1 MRLDRTKH
9 NKFVT
14 GAVYGNT
21 TSGGITPSSST
32 ATAVGGGGSTV
43 IIQGGGGLTEVSMG
57 MLTNVGAWADET
69 AAEDRFLVQ
78 VKDSN
83 QWIAK
88 PISDITSS
96 GGSVSDE
103 DLAKYAKIDYVKQE
117 LAKKVDNDFFSRLFE
132 LIDENGNPIDV
143 NDTTTAAES
152 IKSKLGLWTEQYLSA
167 LGMNPANGEIS
178 LTLASLNDVQFANL
192 IEGQSV
198 VWDGSKWIN
207 RLIESGGIDE
217 SALKDYLEQ
226 NQYTTIEDIDAVVT
240 TLENS
245 INGVDADLQ
254 EFKQTTA
261 DNLALKLDTAFFKS
275 VFGLITDDG
284 EIEPNS
290 EIPTEATIKAKF
302 GLWTEQFLSAK
313 GMNPTDG
320 SVSGIELKDLAGVKI
335 NSPQDGEGLVYQN
348 GYWVNQVVQ
357 TGEEGNPFYVW
368 QGESATAPTLS
379 NKPAVDWTT
388 AALKN
393 EHVDDYYVT
402 TEGLVYQFTLDNS
415 VYSWALVS
423 DKYLVDCWN
432 KLEQFDGDLTKL
444 SGKIDLKF
452 DADNFTK
459 ANIKST
465 LGISD
470 WALASSKPS
479 YTTKDV
485 SEDTNLYFTNARA
498 VAALKSITDGL
509 GGDISTLQG
518 YFTDGV
524 ANSALRLSDNGSY
537 TAWGQTFFTNGKPK
551 SVSGAL
557 TDVTD
562 ITSSGTITTNK
573 IVIGNGSIEWDEA
586 NKGFKVTGL
595 YSTTYLSAMGA
606 NSSGGSSSGGGLI
619 ESLWKIGDLGKTFNT
634 NANDTFNA
642 YAINAIHNRV
652 SVLEGKAT
660 NVSFTQSLTSGT
672 QIGSITIDGVSK
684 NIYAPTIPT
693 TDINKGVTAYGWG
706 DHSKAGYL
714 TSASSLAWGKITGTP
729 TTISGYGITDALTAL
744 TSSSDTNL
752 SITVGGTTKNV
763 ANLYARYT
771 ERFRVVWNNP
781 SEGTYDLNDLLGGYV
796 RAYGSGGTLVNA
808 PESFGHG
815 AVLSLT
821 NGTKALSGQLAWN
834 IKHGNTTDVTKNL
847 YWRVGD
853 SANGYTYAKWHQ
865 IAFTDYVDT
874 KLGDYLP
881 LSGGTITISTYIG
894 MTLKHSAASAYPL
907 LWFANGGGN
916 LGAIGVDTNKNIV
929 FDNGTSAYN
938 LIHSNNYTDYT
949 YSKSTIDTKL
959 GVYLPLSGNTTATAI
974 SGDVYFGY
982 QKSVAFLASNGTLQ
996 GAYGMND
1003 SFNPIWCSGSGTHSI
1018 IHSGNIGSQSVNY
1031 ATSAGNA
1038 DVIASTYANQSINMG
1053 AESRVRLISIT
1064 SYNAVDLGAPKQYV
1078 SGLSVMSNYVGWQL
1092 VSGASQ
1098 WNNDDFYIRKI
1109 ADNGAYLNWRQ
1120 IAFTDSN
1127 VASATKLNTARTIWG
1142 QSFDGTGDVTGDIS
1156 LGSGVIRSNY
1166 GHTMLSSNG
1175 YVLIGYET
1183 AANGYRTYIDG
1194 NDIYLRYGQSHT
1206 NGLILSNGGNVLIG
1220 TTTDSGYKLHI
1231 NGTLHASGAVTIG
1244 STLKSKGYHYI
1255 LDTAETNRMCM
1266 AWSNSVA
1273 CLYSIKDDGSGY
1285 NNLRI
1290 GGTSASSTRQ
1300 LFLDYANGYWGV
1312 GTSTPAYRWD
1322 VNGVIHSNEGIFS
1335 DSYISAKGQNTSS
1348 DMRLKN
1354 VLNEV
1359 VLVVKDIANAPSIR
1373 FEWKYGGGIDVG
1385 SSAQYWQGLL
1395 PDAVKERDGMLEMQY
1410 ANIALLSAIA
1420 IAKSV
1425 ETHEERIARL
1435 ESTIKNLQH
1444 TICILRNNVND

>member
-43 IIQGGGGLTEVSMG
+43 IIQGGGGSQEPVKLG
-57 MLTNVGAWADET
+57 LGDLTNVGTWANEA

-88 PISDITSS
+88 PISDITGS

-103 DLAKYAKIDYVKQE
+103 DLAEYAKINYVKQE

-226 NQYTTIEDIDAVVT
+226 NQYTTIEDVDDVAT

-245 INGVDADLQ
+245 INEVDADLQ
-254 EFKQTTA
+254 EFKQTTV

-275 VFGLITDDG
+275 VFGLMTDDG

-368 QGESATAPTLS
+368 QGESAAAPTLS

-388 AALKN
+388 TALKN

-432 KLEQFDGDLTKL
+432 KLKQFDDDLTERVEAL
-444 SGKIDLKF
+444 ESGSATTIQSVGAGNVVTEVTKDGTVITVNKGIAVYSKAEVDDKVTELNTSLNSEISRAK
-452 DADNFTK
+452 DAE
-459 ANIKST
+459 ST
-465 LGISD
+465 L
-470 WALASSKPS
+470 
-479 YTTKDV
+479 T
-485 SEDTNLYFTNARA
+485 TNLNNEVTRAKNAEA
-498 VAALKSITDGL
+498 
-509 GGDISTLQG
+509 
-518 YFTDGV
+518 
-524 ANSALRLSDNGSY
+524 
-537 TAWGQTFFTNGKPK
+537 
-551 SVSGAL
+551 
-557 TDVTD
+557 
-562 ITSSGTITTNK
+562 TITTNLNNEIARAK
-573 IVIGNGSIEWDEA
+573 EAEKEIDDKLDEHIDLFNNMFQLVTSDGVTSIQA
-586 NKGFKVTGL
+586 KYGL
-595 YSTTYLSAMGA
+595 WTDSFLSAKGA

-619 ESLWKIGDLGKTFNT
+619 QSLFRYADLGKTFSDT
-634 NANDTFNA
+634 SNDTFNA
-642 YAINAIHNRV
+642 YTINKINTDLGSRI

-672 QIGSITIDGVSK
+672 QIGSISIDGVTK

-706 DHSKAGYL
+706 NHASVGYAMASAL
-714 TSASSLAWGKITGTP
+714 SGYQTKITSSNKLDYSLLSGVPTKLSQFTNDLGLGTFAYKSSLAFADLTNKP
-729 TTISGYGITDALTAL
+729 TTISGYGITDAY
-744 TSSSDTNL
+744 
-752 SITVGGTTKNV
+752 TKTQV
-763 ANLYARYT
+763 DSA
-771 ERFRVVWNNP
+771 
-781 SEGTYDLNDLLGGYV
+781 LGG
-796 RAYGSGGTLVNA
+796 
-808 PESFGHG
+808 
-815 AVLSLT
+815 
-821 NGTKALSGQLAWN
+821 
-834 IKHGNTTDVTKNL
+834 
-847 YWRVGD
+847 
-853 SANGYTYAKWHQ
+853 
-865 IAFTDYVDT
+865 
-874 KLGDYLP
+874 YLP
-881 LSGGTITISTYIG
+881 LSGGTIDGSLIIGKTNNTAYKYIQIHRYNKVLEITNTG
-894 MTLKHSAASAYPL
+894 DYGVLNFSGAAFS
-907 LWFANGGGN
+907 FN
-916 LGAIGVDTNKNIV
+916 
-929 FDNGTSAYN
+929 
-938 LIHSNNYTDYT
+938 
-949 YSKSTIDTKL
+949 
-959 GVYLPLSGNTTATAI
+959 
-974 SGDVYFGY
+974 
-982 QKSVAFLASNGTLQ
+982 SNG
-996 GAYGMND
+996 AYWN
-1003 SFNPIWCSGSGTHSI
+1003 SNTI
-1018 IHSGNIGSQSVNY
+1018 IHSGNIGSQSV
-1031 ATSAGNA
+1031 
-1038 DVIASTYANQSINMG
+1038 
-1053 AESRVRLISIT
+1053 
-1064 SYNAVDLGAPKQYV
+1064 
-1078 SGLSVMSNYVGWQL
+1078 
-1092 VSGASQ
+1092 
-1098 WNNDDFYIRKI
+1098 
-1109 ADNGAYLNWRQ
+1109 
-1120 IAFTDSN
+1120 
-1127 VASATKLNTARTIWG
+1127 ASATKLQTARTIWG
-1142 QSFDGTGDVTGDIS
+1142 QSFDGTRNVDGVLQIG
-1156 LGSGVIRSNY
+1156 GSGDNY
-1166 GHTMLSSNG
+1166 FKTQLSSNSLLVG
-1175 YVLIGYET
+1175 LDASGNPTDFVIGWRNKT
-1183 AANGYRTYIDG
+1183 DRSVVITSSG
-1194 NDIYLRYGQSHT
+1194 NIG
-1206 NGLILSNGGNVLIG
+1206 IG
-1220 TTTDSGYKLHI
+1220 TNNPQYKL
-1231 NGTLHASGAVTIG
+1231 
-1244 STLKSKGYHYI
+1244 
-1255 LDTAETNRMCM
+1255 
-1266 AWSNSVA
+1266 
-1273 CLYSIKDDGSGY
+1273 
-1285 NNLRI
+1285 
-1290 GGTSASSTRQ
+1290 
-1300 LFLDYANGYWGV
+1300 
-1312 GTSTPAYRWD
+1312 D
-1322 VNGVIHSNEGIFS
+1322 VRGVIYSNTGIFS
-1335 DSYISAKGQNTSS
+1335 DGYVSAKGQNTSS

-1359 VLVVKDIANAPSIR
+1359 VLGVKDIANAPSVR
-1373 FEWKYGGGIDVG
+1373 FAWKNGGGVDVG

-1420 IAKSV
+1420 LAKNF

-1435 ESTIKNLQH
+1435 EKENIE
-1444 TICILRNNVND
+1444 LRNEITSMQQKYIKLS